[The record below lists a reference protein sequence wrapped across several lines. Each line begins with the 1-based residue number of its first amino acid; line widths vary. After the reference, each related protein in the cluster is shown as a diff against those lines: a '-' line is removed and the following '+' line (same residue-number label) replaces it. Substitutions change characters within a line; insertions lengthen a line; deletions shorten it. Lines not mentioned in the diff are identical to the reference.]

1 MMKEREREKV
11 YRQGR
16 RITEDKRFIERAR
29 PWVTGRERRRIRRER
44 RNLER
49 QNGDK
54 EVERDIWMIEG
65 EWRGLGSDHTESEG
79 LEKFAEL
86 WTEKWQVGEIERNR
100 EVWWGRKYIFWREMY
115 KEWNERRNIKDS
127 RIMESAREGERREF
141 AKRLSITRRKRI
153 WR

>member
-54 EVERDIWMIEG
+54 EVERDI
-65 EWRGLGSDHTESEG
+65 
-79 LEKFAEL
+79 
-86 WTEKWQVGEIERNR
+86 
-100 EVWWGRKYIFWREMY
+100 
-115 KEWNERRNIKDS
+115 
-127 RIMESAREGERREF
+127 
-141 AKRLSITRRKRI
+141 
-153 WR
+153 